1 MVEFLLK
8 YKNKRV
14 FITGHSGFKGSWLS
28 YLLDKHGAKVK
39 GFSLTPS
46 TEPSLFNCLEYSS
59 FFKSVIGD
67 IRDFSLL
74 QKELDS
80 FKPDY
85 VFHLAAQPLVL
96 DSYRNPHETFTTNTL
111 GTLNLIEAIRTGNYS
126 TTVIVVTTD
135 KVYENL
141 ELNIPFKEEDKLGGK
156 DPYSASKSAAEII
169 VHSYQ
174 KSFHES
180 DDLRIASVRA
190 GNVIG
195 GGDWSENRL
204 IPDLIKAHFDRT
216 KVEIRNPDATRP
228 WQHVIEPLMGYLEL
242 ALALEEKPKE
252 NQEAWNF
259 GPETNDVQSV
269 REIVEKSIKLGFNN
283 QIEYGKP
290 VVQEAK
296 YLKLNISKSTK
307 RLNWK
312 PIWNCEKSIEKTL
325 DWYKGFY
332 LKKNANDL
340 IMNDF
345 NDYINDRK
353 QLI

>member
-1 MVEFLLK
+1 MVECLLK

-14 FITGHSGFKGSWLS
+14 FITGHTGFKGSWLS

-39 GFSLTPS
+39 GFSLAPS
-46 TEPSLFNCLEYSS
+46 TEPSLFKRLEYGS

-67 IRDFSLL
+67 IRDFSLI

-96 DSYRNPHETFTTNTL
+96 ESYRNPHETFTTNAL
-111 GTLNLIEAIRTGNYS
+111 GTLNLLEAIRTSNYS
-126 TTVIVVTTD
+126 TTVIIVTTD

-156 DPYSASKSAAEII
+156 DPYSASKSAAEIM

-174 KSFHES
+174 ESFHELNG
-180 DDLRIASVRA
+180 LRIASVRA

-204 IPDLIKAHFDRT
+204 IPDLIKAYFSQT
-216 KVEIRNPDATRP
+216 KVVIRNPDATRP
-228 WQHVIEPLMGYLEL
+228 WQHVLEPLMGYLEL
-242 ALALEEKPKE
+242 ALAIEENPKE
-252 NQEAWNF
+252 NPGAFNF
-259 GPETNDVQSV
+259 GPESDDVQSV
-269 REIVEKSIKLGFNN
+269 RQIIEKSIMLGFTNEV
-283 QIEYGKP
+283 EYGKP
-290 VVQEAK
+290 DVQEAK
-296 YLKLNISKSTK
+296 YLKLNISKATK

-312 PIWNCEKSIEKTL
+312 PIWNCETSIEKTL
-325 DWYKGFY
+325 NWYKGFY
-332 LKKNANDL
+332 LKKNVDDL

-353 QLI
+353 